1 MKLFHQHLE
10 GQKQFLAFYEFKDRV
25 DPEELRQYLVKQEFQ
40 KKLLGTVILAKE
52 GINGSVTGTISDTQ
66 FLLDTLKSLNFNNLI
81 TNRYVAESEAF
92 DRFIIKIK
100 KEIVTSEF
108 NVAKSKKNN
117 YIDPQKW
124 DEEIIRQNM
133 TIIDVRNFYESKI
146 GSFLNAIK
154 PKTRNFK
161 EFKKVIVNQLAHH
174 PKNKPIGIFCT
185 GGIRCEKAA
194 DFLNSKGFSS
204 VYKLNGGILNYFKNN
219 KEKKSLWFG
228 DCFVFDKRLAIN
240 KDFEPANY
248 QQCYG
253 CKKMIR
259 LNPRFESAEEWTLCN
274 KCKKLQGYND

>member
-1 MKLFHQHLE
+1 MKLFNQHLE

-25 DPEELRQYLVKQEFQ
+25 DPEELRQKLVKHKFQ
-40 KKLLGTVILAKE
+40 KKLLGTLILAKE

-81 TNRYVAESEAF
+81 TNKYVAKSEAF

-108 NVAKSKKNN
+108 NVAKNKKSN

-124 DEEIIRQNM
+124 DEEVMRQNM

-161 EFKKVIVNQLAHH
+161 EFKKIIANQLAHH

-204 VYKLNGGILNYFKNN
+204 VYKLNGGILNYFKKN
-219 KEKKSLWFG
+219 KEKKSLWYG
-228 DCFVFDKRLAIN
+228 DCFVFDKRLAIS
-240 KDFEPANY
+240 KDFERANY

-253 CKKMIR
+253 CKEMIR
-259 LNPRFESAEEWTLCN
+259 LNPWFGSGEEWTLCN
-274 KCKKLQGYND
+274 KCKKLQSYND